1 MSEHACTFESTGRKA
16 SVIKKIPVTLL
27 TGFLGSGKTTVLSQ
41 VLTSPS
47 WANTVV
53 LVNELGAVGLDHH
66 LMWGASDAVLVL
78 ENGCICCSVRDDL
91 VGVLEELFWQRLQR
105 QIARFDRVVIE
116 TTGLA
121 DPRPIIKALLSHGL
135 VSERYALDCVLCT
148 VDALLGEGQLEGH
161 PESLAQT
168 ASADVLLVTKTDIAE
183 ESCIQKLETE
193 LRAVNPLALIQRTV
207 PGQLLP
213 GFLQGFPLNSTYRVD
228 ATFSGGMALVPQ
240 IKQGVEPAQFFGRG
254 PAGRLHHDR
263 VQTMALH
270 FNRPWQWEEF
280 ELALRTTLTR
290 HGDSI
295 LRIKGLIDVA
305 DDPCPVVVQAVQQ
318 TIFPVDRL
326 SSWPDGKVR
335 SFIVCIAI
343 GLTEEAMAEAFRFHA
358 DLSVGDFRHMALG
371 PTQDRSARGSR
382 EFFFKECVNWNRRPY
397 LFTSIKLRTR
407 RSTSNRLSW
416 SARTVNCYRH
426 LHQALTLMFILPMA
440 SSVNTLCAMARTT
453 PKVISSP

>member
-1 MSEHACTFESTGRKA
+1 MSEQASTFESTGTKA
-16 SVIKKIPVTLL
+16 SVIQKIPITLL
-27 TGFLGSGKTTVLSQ
+27 TGFLGSGKTTLLSQ
-41 VLTSPS
+41 MLTLPS

-53 LVNELGAVGLDHH
+53 LVNELGVVGLDHH

-91 VGVLEELFWQRLQR
+91 VGVLEELFWKRLQR
-105 QIARFDRVVIE
+105 QIPRFERVVIE

-135 VSERYALDCVLCT
+135 IAERFALDCVLCT

-168 ASADVLLVTKTDIAE
+168 ATADILLVTKTDIAE
-183 ESCIQKLETE
+183 ESGIQKLETQ
-193 LRAVNPLALIQRTV
+193 LRAVNPLALIQRTA
-207 PGQLLP
+207 PGQLQP
-213 GFLQGFPLNSTYRVD
+213 GLLQGFPLHSTERVD
-228 ATFSGGMALVPQ
+228 ATLCGGMGLVPQ
-240 IKQGVEPAQFFGRG
+240 TKQGVAPAQLFGRG
-254 PAGRLHHDR
+254 QAGRLHHDR
-263 VQTMALH
+263 VLTMALH

-295 LRIKGLIDVA
+295 LRIKGLIAVA

-318 TIFPVDRL
+318 TIYPVARL

-343 GLTEEAMAEAFRFHA
+343 GLTEEAMAEAFRFHTN
-358 DLSVGDFRHMALG
+358 LSVGDFQHKALG
-371 PTQDRSARGSR
+371 PAQDRSARDSR
-382 EFFFKECVNWNRRPY
+382 ESFF
-397 LFTSIKLRTR
+397 
-407 RSTSNRLSW
+407 
-416 SARTVNCYRH
+416 
-426 LHQALTLMFILPMA
+426 
-440 SSVNTLCAMARTT
+440 
-453 PKVISSP
+453 